1 MTVLNNQIESF
12 PSEGIYENKK
22 TTRKGIGFKSLRRNY
37 YNITQV
43 NRKLRKITYYLIQ
56 SYLIKR

>member
-1 MTVLNNQIESF
+1 MTILNNQIESF

-22 TTRKGIGFKSLRRNY
+22 TRKAIGFKSLRRNC
-37 YNITQV
+37 YNIIQV
-43 NRKLRKITYYLIQ
+43 NIKMRNITYYLIQ